1 MKGEKLQKRKI
12 IFLWSLL
19 LLLLFPVSVNA
30 AEQEEAF
37 LEDLELQQM
46 QEAVNELL
54 GEDTFSLEGAL
65 GEIAKGEKSL
75 SKDQIVGLLKE
86 FLLSRLIWDKEI
98 YAQIILLVVVAALFS
113 NFTEV
118 FGNGQTGEISFYLVY
133 MLLAAI
139 LIHSFGTAS
148 QEVSGKLQELVV
160 FMKALMPSY
169 FLAVT
174 AASGSATAMVFYEMV
189 MGAAYVVQ
197 VLLLKAVIPGIHA
210 YVLIQIV
217 NFLHREELLSR
228 MAELLQTIVE
238 WTLKTCTAAMIG
250 MQLV

>member
-1 MKGEKLQKRKI
+1 MKGQNLQKRKKAVVW
-12 IFLWSLL
+12 FLF
-19 LLLLFPVSVNA
+19 LFFVFPISVKA
-30 AEQEEAF
+30 AEQEEVL

-54 GEDTFSLEGAL
+54 GEETFSLEKAL
-65 GEIAKGEKSL
+65 GEILSGEKSF
-75 SKDQIVGLLKE
+75 SKGQIVRFLKE
-86 FLLSRLIWDKEI
+86 FLLSQFVWDRET
-98 YAQIILLVVVAALFS
+98 YVQIILLVIVAALFS

-148 QEVSGKLQELVV
+148 QEVSQKLQELLL

-189 MGAAYVVQ
+189 MGAVYLVQ
-197 VLLLKAVIPGIHA
+197 VILLKAVIPGIHA
-210 YVLIQIV
+210 YV
-217 NFLHREELLSR
+217 
-228 MAELLQTIVE
+228 
-238 WTLKTCTAAMIG
+238 
-250 MQLV
+250 